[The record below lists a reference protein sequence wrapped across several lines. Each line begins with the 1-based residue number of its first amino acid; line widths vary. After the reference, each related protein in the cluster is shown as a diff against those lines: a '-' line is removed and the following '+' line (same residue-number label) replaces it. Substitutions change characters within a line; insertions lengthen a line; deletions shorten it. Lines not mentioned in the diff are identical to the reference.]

1 MTKGKESDAVMMLYP
16 TMPQLLKNV
25 NNRYMLVNVIARRA
39 REIAELAEE
48 EGNSLE
54 ESPVSMAVQEIAEDK
69 LKATQTI
76 TE

>member
-1 MTKGKESDAVMMLYP
+1 MMMLYP

-39 REIAELAEE
+39 REIAEAAEE

-54 ESPVSMAVQEIAEDK
+54 ESPVSMAVLEIAEDK

-76 TE
+76 AE